1 MIATPCSRHSL
12 ILNCISGLLRVRV
25 RFWVRVRVRVRVR
38 LGKAI
43 VIVNT
48 MLPSF
53 PHSEW
58 Y

>member
-25 RFWVRVRVRVRVR
+25 RWVRVRVRVRVR
-38 LGKAI
+38 VGVRLI

>member
-25 RFWVRVRVRVRVR
+25 RFRVRVRVRVRVVVR
-38 LGKAI
+38 LI